1 MKSYGDILKIP
12 GLRRLMAASIP
23 ADLADWLD
31 YVAIIALVVYGWQ
44 QGPFALALLTV
55 AISLPALLV
64 GPFTAVLVD
73 RADLRLALVIAN
85 AGRALTTFMLIFAP
99 SLWVL
104 LPIVFARGCIDSAFT
119 PARQAALQALTP
131 PALNGPANGMV
142 FAINQTTKIAG
153 TSTGGALLVVASPPL
168 VFGVNTALSLGAA
181 AILFFI
187 AIPARP
193 PWSAP
198 PLAEAPAG
206 FREFLRNPRLL
217 QVLVFMVL
225 GWAFAF
231 LYDTLIAVLVQDFG
245 FDEAVFGYVIAASG
259 FGGVVGALL
268 AGLVRMR
275 RDLPW
280 MGLGA
285 LVSGPLTV
293 LIGIWRLPAGRR
305 RSGSSSASSFASAS
319 PPASCWCPIGR
330 RCSAKPHPTASPA
343 CSPRP
348 RPSSSSSSSFPPL
361 SAAPSLRFS
370 ASAAPPL
377 PSAAP
382 GWSRSA
388 SPQSPSGSHNNPLV
402 TPICYDGVVPREAGM
417 SLKVELKPH
426 ERVIVGNCVITNSDQ
441 RARLFIDGN
450 SPILRE
456 KDILTPATAN
466 SPASRVYLAVQIM
479 YLEENIEATRADY
492 FTLVGDIVAA
502 APSCIPLIDEINNEI
517 LTGNLYKALKAARR
531 LIQHEQDI
539 LSNAAPG
546 GLGI

>member
-1 MKSYGDILKIP
+1 MKSYGDILKTP

-31 YVAIIALVVYGWQ
+31 YVAIIALIVYGWQ

-55 AISLPALLV
+55 AISVPALLV

-73 RADLRLALVIAN
+73 RADLRLALVISN

-153 TSTGGALLVVASPPL
+153 PALGGALLVVASPQL
-168 VFGVNTALSLGAA
+168 VFGVNTALSLCAA

-193 PWSAP
+193 PVERHSI
-198 PLAEAPAG
+198 LAEAPRRLSRVFAQSA
-206 FREFLRNPRLL
+206 LL

-285 LVSGPLTV
+285 LVSGPFTV
-293 LIGIWRLPAGRR
+293 LIGIWALTG
-305 RSGSSSASSFASAS
+305 
-319 PPASCWCPIGR
+319 W
-330 RCSAKPHPTASPA
+330 
-343 CSPRP
+343 
-348 RPSSSSSSSFPPL
+348 
-361 SAAPSLRFS
+361 
-370 ASAAPPL
+370 APPL
-377 PSAAP
+377 WVLVGLVFFIGVATGFMLVPYRATLQRETPPDRIARVFAA
-382 GWSRSA
+382 A
-388 SPQSPSGSHNNPLV
+388 
-402 TPICYDGVVPREAGM
+402 EA
-417 SLKVELKPH
+417 V
-426 ERVIVGNCVITNSDQ
+426 VIVVVVVSP
-441 RARLFIDGN
+441 FIG
-450 SPILRE
+450 SAIASVFG
-456 KDILTPATAN
+456 IGATFAIGG
-466 SPASRVYLAVQIM
+466 AG
-479 YLEENIEATRADY
+479 
-492 FTLVGDIVAA
+492 LVA
-502 APSCIPLIDEINNEI
+502 
-517 LTGNLYKALKAARR
+517 
-531 LIQHEQDI
+531 
-539 LSNAAPG
+539 
-546 GLGI
+546 LGIAAVTFGFTQQPFGDPHML